1 VQASVQAKRTAGPV
15 ETGQTLAELVT
26 RDLTALTKHLLLT
39 TSRDM
44 FQELEKAGI
53 SITQIKSLTF
63 LAEAEEP
70 LSVKALSEVIGLSL
84 PGVSRAIDGLVQR
97 GEVTRVED
105 PRDRRSK
112 LLTIT
117 PRGRRTYERV
127 LATRMAGIRRFVE
140 ELDPE
145 EQEALARGLSAVAG
159 RLHR

>member
-1 VQASVQAKRTAGPV
+1 VQASAVAKGTTAEV
-15 ETGQTLAELVT
+15 VT
-26 RDLTALTKHLLLT
+26 RELTALTRHLLLT
-39 TSRDM
+39 TSRDI
-44 FQELEKAGI
+44 FHELEKAGI

-70 LSVKALSEVIGLSL
+70 LSVKALSDVMGLSV
-84 PGVSRAIDGLVQR
+84 PGISRAVDGLVQR
-97 GEVTRVED
+97 GEITRVED

-112 LLTIT
+112 LLSIT

-127 LATRMAGIRRFVE
+127 LATRMAGIRRFVD
-140 ELDPE
+140 ELDSE